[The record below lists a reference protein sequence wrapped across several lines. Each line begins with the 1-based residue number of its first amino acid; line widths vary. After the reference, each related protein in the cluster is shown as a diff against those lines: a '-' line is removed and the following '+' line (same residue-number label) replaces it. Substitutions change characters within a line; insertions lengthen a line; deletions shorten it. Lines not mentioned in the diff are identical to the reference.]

1 MEEKRMLELP
11 ETLTVAL
18 LLRASVWKALV
29 AEVRTP
35 TKPHKF
41 CWFSEAPEAFEEK
54 LKGSRV
60 VTAEG
65 FGIFAEILFENGYRL
80 CFNDG
85 VNVRLLH
92 LEELPKDYQLAIVFA
107 DGRAL
112 VFNVAMYGG
121 IYLHQGDFDNP
132 YYLKSRAAISPFDR
146 EFAGYYRLM
155 LKASKPSLSLK
166 AFLAAEQRF
175 PGIGNGVLQD
185 ILLSARLNPRRKIG
199 GLTEEEGERLLTS
212 LVAVLKE
219 MTEKR
224 GRDTERTLFGD
235 WGRYETKLSKKT
247 FLSGCPVCGGQIV
260 KETYLGGV
268 VYYCPHCQPL
278 GK

>member
-1 MEEKRMLELP
+1 
-11 ETLTVAL
+11 
-18 LLRASVWKALV
+18 
-29 AEVRTP
+29 
-35 TKPHKF
+35 
-41 CWFSEAPEAFEEK
+41 
-54 LKGSRV
+54 
-60 VTAEG
+60 
-65 FGIFAEILFENGYRL
+65 
-80 CFNDG
+80 
-85 VNVRLLH
+85 
-92 LEELPKDYQLAIVFA
+92 
-107 DGRAL
+107 
-112 VFNVAMYGG
+112 
-121 IYLHQGDFDNP
+121 
-132 YYLKSRAAISPFDR
+132 
-146 EFAGYYRLM
+146 M

-224 GRDTERTLFGD
+224 GRDTER
-235 WGRYETKLSKKT
+235 RC
-247 FLSGCPVCGGQIV
+247 SGLGKIRNQAFEKDLPLGLPVCGGQIV

>member
-1 MEEKRMLELP
+1 
-11 ETLTVAL
+11 
-18 LLRASVWKALV
+18 
-29 AEVRTP
+29 
-35 TKPHKF
+35 
-41 CWFSEAPEAFEEK
+41 
-54 LKGSRV
+54 
-60 VTAEG
+60 
-65 FGIFAEILFENGYRL
+65 
-80 CFNDG
+80 
-85 VNVRLLH
+85 
-92 LEELPKDYQLAIVFA
+92 
-107 DGRAL
+107 
-112 VFNVAMYGG
+112 MYGG

-278 GK
+278 GT